1 MCSCLRRSRSAKLLA
16 FERDRQERRGKF
28 QLENRSE
35 DDSEEQRDDNVVAN
49 EERDG

>member
-1 MCSCLRRSRSAKLLA
+1 MLA

-35 DDSEEQRDDNVVAN
+35 DDSEEQRDDVVAN